1 MKVKDWQSKEG
12 VKVRYCE
19 GKKRVKW
26 VLGRNRLYI
35 APLFFLHLP
44 PLFSLYPVSLH
55 PFQKYFLPLCV
66 SLPG

>member
-1 MKVKDWQSKEG
+1 MRKVKDWQSKER

-19 GKKRVKW
+19 GKKRGKW
-26 VLGRNRLYI
+26 GLGRNRLYI

-44 PLFSLYPVSLH
+44 PLFSLYP
-55 PFQKYFLPLCV
+55 FQKYFLPLCV